1 MHSYE
6 IKPNLQKILNKLSK
20 KDKNLYEQVLKKIS
34 EITDS
39 SDVEHYKNLR
49 YNMMKNTSVVGAFL
63 IFYTVLIAVLLI
75 FSLGSPVLLGQVSS
89 ETDPIFSVRILD
101 FQSPVDLGG
110 FLEFFYAFSS
120 IL

>member
-6 IKPNLQKILNKLSK
+6 IKPSLQKILNKLSK

-49 YNMMKNTSVVGAFL
+49 YNMKDSKRVHIGHFILVFNFDKKSNL
-63 IFYTVLIAVLLI
+63 ISFED
-75 FSLGSPVLLGQVSS
+75 F
-89 ETDPIFSVRILD
+89 DHHDRI
-101 FQSPVDLGG
+101 
-110 FLEFFYAFSS
+110 YK
-120 IL
+120 I